1 MTLWH
6 RLLSLFL
13 FLCRGHHEAFVHDGI
28 RLELAEGG
36 IWVRSPTPGM
46 TGVFCTRCK
55 RPLLVDGAPVS
66 VRLLDEGPRQPYC
79 LLNKK
84 KSG

>member
-1 MTLWH
+1 MKKVAP
-6 RLLSLFL
+6 R
-13 FLCRGHHEAFVHDGI
+13 RRRI
-28 RLELAEGG
+28 RRRE
-36 IWVRSPTPGM
+36 
-46 TGVFCTRCK
+46 
-55 RPLLVDGAPVS
+55 PLLVDGAPVS